1 MTDASATKGKIK
13 KKKEGTKLEKKPG
26 IFTRFFTGLFQMIYD
41 VIHGSIGTKISCLF
55 MGFGQILQGQ
65 VVKGFLY
72 FGIEVLFALFMAF
85 FGGNYLGKF
94 LFSGHLGTVPT
105 HDELSPDGIMEP
117 VLGDDSQLILLF
129 GLASLIVVILFV
141 TIWVMN
147 IKGCIENDR
156 TIEDG
161 GKLRSI
167 RQDVS
172 RFFNERVYI
181 TLLTPPMIGILV
193 FTVLPLI
200 FMILIAF
207 TNYDYQHL
215 PPTHLFD
222 WVGFDNFLNLF
233 TSSGTS
239 SFAMVFL
246 RVLIWTFCWA
256 FIATFSNYFA
266 GILFALAINKKGI
279 KLKPL
284 WRMFYVSVIAI
295 PNFVTLLLMS
305 KMLDVDGIFNTI
317 LGTHI
322 NWLGDTSNASLLPRV
337 MIIVVNMW
345 IGIPYTILMATGLL
359 MNVDD
364 KMMEAAALDGAGP
377 FQRFIRIILPYM
389 LHATGP
395 YLITQFIG
403 NLNNFNVI
411 WLLTGGGP
419 GDNILYG
426 GANAKSTDLLVTWL
440 FRMTTGVNPQYNMAS
455 VIGIIVFIISAVFAL
470 FTFRRSA
477 AMKNEEEYQ

>member
-1 MTDASATKGKIK
+1 
-13 KKKEGTKLEKKPG
+13 
-26 IFTRFFTGLFQMIYD
+26 
-41 VIHGSIGTKISCLF
+41 
-55 MGFGQILQGQ
+55 
-65 VVKGFLY
+65 
-72 FGIEVLFALFMAF
+72 
-85 FGGNYLGKF
+85 
-94 LFSGHLGTVPT
+94 
-105 HDELSPDGIMEP
+105 
-117 VLGDDSQLILLF
+117 
-129 GLASLIVVILFV
+129 
-141 TIWVMN
+141 
-147 IKGCIENDR
+147 
-156 TIEDG
+156 
-161 GKLRSI
+161 
-167 RQDVS
+167 
-172 RFFNERVYI
+172 
-181 TLLTPPMIGILV
+181 
-193 FTVLPLI
+193 
-200 FMILIAF
+200 
-207 TNYDYQHL
+207 
-215 PPTHLFD
+215 
-222 WVGFDNFLNLF
+222 
-233 TSSGTS
+233 
-239 SFAMVFL
+239 
-246 RVLIWTFCWA
+246 
-256 FIATFSNYFA
+256 
-266 GILFALAINKKGI
+266 
-279 KLKPL
+279 
-284 WRMFYVSVIAI
+284 
-295 PNFVTLLLMS
+295 MS